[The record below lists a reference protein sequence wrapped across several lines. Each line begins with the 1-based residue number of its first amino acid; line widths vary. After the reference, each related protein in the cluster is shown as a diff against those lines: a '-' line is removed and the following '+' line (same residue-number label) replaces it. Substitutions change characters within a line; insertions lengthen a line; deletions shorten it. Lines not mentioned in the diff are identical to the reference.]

1 MNKVLLVG
9 CGHMGTAL
17 VKSWLNLK
25 SYSFTVVDPY
35 NYKKIKSIFK
45 NKKIEILNVA
55 PVQKEIKTFD
65 IIIFAVK
72 PQIAQKVLYEY
83 KNYEF
88 KKNSIISSIIA
99 GKKIIFF
106 QKRLKNA
113 NQFVRIMP
121 NMPALIRNGITC
133 FVSTNNL
140 SIKNKKTINH
150 LFLKVGKTVWLK
162 NESQI
167 DKATAVSGSGPGYV
181 YALINSFEKGAQKLG
196 FSKKQS
202 RELILTTLLGS
213 VYLMQETKKEPKE
226 LEKSISVKGGTTEAG
241 IKNLKN
247 NNIDKIIYK
256 TYLSAYKRAQIL
268 GKKNK

>member
-17 VKSWLNLK
+17 VKSWLNLN
-25 SYSFTVVDPY
+25 SYSFTVVDPF
-35 NYKKIKSIFK
+35 NFKKLKKKFN
-45 NKKIEILNVA
+45 NKKIDILNKA
-55 PVQKEIKTFD
+55 PIQKEINKFD

-72 PQIAQKVLYEY
+72 PQIADGVLSEY
-83 KNYEF
+83 KDFEF

-121 NMPALIRNGITC
+121 NMPALIRNGISC

-140 SIKNKKTINH
+140 SNKNKKTINQ
-150 LFLKVGKTVWLK
+150 LFLKVGKTLWLN

-181 YALINSFEKGAQKLG
+181 YALINSFEKAAQKLG

-202 RELILTTLLGS
+202 RELVLTTILGS
-213 VYLMQETKKEPKE
+213 IYLMQETKKEPYD
-226 LEKSISVKGGTTEAG
+226 LEKSIAVKGGTTEAG
-241 IKNLKN
+241 LKNLKN

-256 TYLSAYKRAQIL
+256 TYMSAYKKAKIL
-268 GKKNK
+268 GKKN

>member
-1 MNKVLLVG
+1 MNKILLVG

-17 VKSWLNLK
+17 VNSWLNLN
-25 SYSFTVVDPY
+25 SYSFTVVDPF
-35 NYKKIKSIFK
+35 NFKKLKNKFN
-45 NKKIEILNVA
+45 NKKIDILNKA
-55 PVQKEIKTFD
+55 PIQKEINKFD

-72 PQIAQKVLYEY
+72 PQIADRVLSEY
-83 KNYEF
+83 KDFEF

-121 NMPALIRNGITC
+121 NMPVLVKNGISC

-140 SIKNKKTINH
+140 SNKNKKTINQ
-150 LFLKVGKTVWLK
+150 LFLKVGKTLWLN

-181 YALINSFEKGAQKLG
+181 YALINSFEKAAQKLG

-202 RELILTTLLGS
+202 RELVLTTILGS
-213 VYLMQETKKEPKE
+213 IYLMQETKKEPYD
-226 LEKSISVKGGTTEAG
+226 LEKSIAVKGGTTEAG
-241 IKNLKN
+241 LKNLKN
-247 NNIDKIIYK
+247 NNIDKIIYE
-256 TYLSAYKRAQIL
+256 TYMSAYKKAKIL
-268 GKKNK
+268 AKKN

>member
-17 VKSWLNLK
+17 VKSWLNLN
-25 SYSFTVVDPY
+25 SYSFTVVDPF
-35 NYKKIKSIFK
+35 NFKKLKKKFNDKKID
-45 NKKIEILNVA
+45 ILNKA
-55 PVQKEIKTFD
+55 PIQKEINKFD

-72 PQIAQKVLYEY
+72 PQIADRVLSEY
-83 KNYEF
+83 KDFEF
-88 KKNSIISSIIA
+88 KKNSIISSVIA

-121 NMPALIRNGITC
+121 NMPALIRNGISC

-140 SIKNKKTINH
+140 SNKNKKTINQ
-150 LFLKVGKTVWLK
+150 LFLKVGKTLWLN

-167 DKATAVSGSGPGYV
+167 DKATAVSGSGPGDV
-181 YALINSFEKGAQKLG
+181 YALINSFEKAAQKLG

-202 RELILTTLLGS
+202 RELVLTTILGS
-213 VYLMQETKKEPKE
+213 IYLMQETKKEPYD
-226 LEKSISVKGGTTEAG
+226 LEKSIAVKGGTTEAG
-241 IKNLKN
+241 LKNLKN

-256 TYLSAYKRAQIL
+256 TYISAYKKAKIL
-268 GKKNK
+268 GKKN

>member
-17 VKSWLNLK
+17 VQSWLNLN
-25 SYSFTVVDPY
+25 SYSFTVVDPF
-35 NYKKIKSIFK
+35 NFKKLKNKFN
-45 NKKIEILNVA
+45 NKKINILNKA
-55 PVQKEIKTFD
+55 PKQKEVNKFD

-72 PQIAQKVLYEY
+72 PQIAHRVLSEY
-83 KNYEF
+83 KDFEF

-121 NMPALIRNGITC
+121 NMPALIRNGISC

-140 SIKNKKTINH
+140 SNKNKKTINQ
-150 LFLKVGKTVWLK
+150 LFLKVGKTLWLN

-181 YALINSFEKGAQKLG
+181 YALINSFEKAAQKLG

-202 RELILTTLLGS
+202 RELVLTTILGS
-213 VYLMQETKKEPKE
+213 IYLMQETKKEPDE
-226 LEKSISVKGGTTEAG
+226 LEKSIAIKGGTTEAG
-241 IKNLKN
+241 LKNLKK

-256 TYLSAYKRAQIL
+256 TYMSAYKKAKIL
-268 GKKNK
+268 GKKN

>member
-17 VKSWLNLK
+17 VNSWLNLN
-25 SYSFTVVDPY
+25 SYSFTVVDPF
-35 NYKKIKSIFK
+35 NFKKLKNKFN
-45 NKKIEILNVA
+45 NKKINILNKA
-55 PVQKEIKTFD
+55 PIQKEINKFD

-72 PQIAQKVLYEY
+72 PQIADRVLSEY
-83 KNYEF
+83 KDFEF

-121 NMPALIRNGITC
+121 NMPALIRNGISC

-140 SIKNKKTINH
+140 TNRNKKTINQ
-150 LFLKVGKTVWLK
+150 LFLKVGKTLWLN

-181 YALINSFEKGAQKLG
+181 YALINSFEKAAQKLG

-202 RELILTTLLGS
+202 RELVLTTILGS
-213 VYLMQETKKEPKE
+213 IYLMQETKKEPYD
-226 LEKSISVKGGTTEAG
+226 LEKSIAVKGGTTEAG
-241 IKNLKN
+241 LKNLKN

-256 TYLSAYKRAQIL
+256 TYMSAYKKAKIL
-268 GKKNK
+268 GKKN

>member
-17 VKSWLNLK
+17 VKSWLNLN
-25 SYSFTVVDPY
+25 SYSFTVVDPF
-35 NYKKIKSIFK
+35 NFKKLKNKFN
-45 NKKIEILNVA
+45 NKKIEILNKA
-55 PVQKEIKTFD
+55 PIQKEIKTFD

-72 PQIAQKVLYEY
+72 PQIADRVLSEY
-83 KNYEF
+83 KDFEF

-106 QKRLKNA
+106 QKSLKNA
-113 NQFVRIMP
+113 KQFVRIMP
-121 NMPALIRNGITC
+121 NMPALIRNGISC

-140 SIKNKKTINH
+140 SNKNKKTINQ
-150 LFLKVGKTVWLK
+150 LFLKVGKTLWLN

-181 YALINSFEKGAQKLG
+181 YALINSFEKAAQKLG

-202 RELILTTLLGS
+202 RELVLTTILGS
-213 VYLMQETKKEPKE
+213 IYLMQETKKEPYD
-226 LEKSISVKGGTTEAG
+226 LEKSIAVKGGTTEAG
-241 IKNLKN
+241 LKNLKN

-256 TYLSAYKRAQIL
+256 TYMSAYKKAKIL
-268 GKKNK
+268 GKKN

>member
-1 MNKVLLVG
+1 MNKILLVG

-17 VKSWLNLK
+17 VNSWLNLN
-25 SYSFTVVDPY
+25 SYSFTVVDPF
-35 NYKKIKSIFK
+35 NFKKLKNKFN
-45 NKKIEILNVA
+45 NKKIDILNKA
-55 PVQKEIKTFD
+55 PIQKEINKFD

-72 PQIAQKVLYEY
+72 PQIADKVLSEY
-83 KNYEF
+83 KDYEF

-121 NMPALIRNGITC
+121 NMPALIRNGISC

-140 SIKNKKTINH
+140 SNKNKKTINQ
-150 LFLKVGKTVWLK
+150 LFLKVGKTLWLN

-181 YALINSFEKGAQKLG
+181 YALINSFEKAAKKLG

-202 RELILTTLLGS
+202 RELVLTTILGS
-213 VYLMQETKKEPKE
+213 IYLMQETKKEPHD
-226 LEKSISVKGGTTEAG
+226 LEKSIAVKGGTTEAG
-241 IKNLKN
+241 LKNLKK

-256 TYLSAYKRAQIL
+256 TYMSAYKKAKIL
-268 GKKNK
+268 GKKN

>member
-1 MNKVLLVG
+1 
-9 CGHMGTAL
+9 MGTAL
-17 VKSWLNLK
+17 VKSWLNLN
-25 SYSFTVVDPY
+25 SYSFTVVDPF
-35 NYKKIKSIFK
+35 NFKKLKKKFN
-45 NKKIEILNVA
+45 NKKIDILNKA
-55 PVQKEIKTFD
+55 PIQKEINKFD

-72 PQIAQKVLYEY
+72 PQIADRVLSEY
-83 KNYEF
+83 KDFEF
-88 KKNSIISSIIA
+88 KKNSIIGSIIA

-121 NMPALIRNGITC
+121 NMPALIRNGISC

-140 SIKNKKTINH
+140 SNKNKKTINQ
-150 LFLKVGKTVWLK
+150 LFLKVGKTLWLN

-202 RELILTTLLGS
+202 RELVLTTILGS
-213 VYLMQETKKEPKE
+213 IYLMQETKKEPYD
-226 LEKSISVKGGTTEAG
+226 LEKSIAVKGGTTEAG
-241 IKNLKN
+241 LKNLKN

-256 TYLSAYKRAQIL
+256 TYMSAYKKAKIL
-268 GKKNK
+268 GKKN

>member
-17 VKSWLNLK
+17 VKSWSNLN
-25 SYSFTVVDPY
+25 SYSFTVVDPF
-35 NYKKIKSIFK
+35 NFKKLKKKFN
-45 NKKIEILNVA
+45 NKKIDILNKA
-55 PVQKEIKTFD
+55 PIQKEINKFD

-72 PQIAQKVLYEY
+72 PQIADRVLSEY
-83 KNYEF
+83 KDFEF

-121 NMPALIRNGITC
+121 NMPALIRNGISC

-140 SIKNKKTINH
+140 SNKNKKTINQ
-150 LFLKVGKTVWLK
+150 LFLKVGKTLWLN

-181 YALINSFEKGAQKLG
+181 YALINSFEKAAQKLG

-202 RELILTTLLGS
+202 RELVLTTILGS
-213 VYLMQETKKEPKE
+213 IYLMQETKKEPYD
-226 LEKSISVKGGTTEAG
+226 LEKSIAVKGGTTEAG
-241 IKNLKN
+241 LKNLKN

-256 TYLSAYKRAQIL
+256 TYMSAYKKAKIL
-268 GKKNK
+268 GKKN

>member
-17 VKSWLNLK
+17 VNSWLNLN
-25 SYSFTVVDPY
+25 SYSFTVVDPF
-35 NYKKIKSIFK
+35 NFKKLKNKFN
-45 NKKIEILNVA
+45 NKKIDILNKA
-55 PVQKEIKTFD
+55 PIQKEINKFD

-72 PQIAQKVLYEY
+72 PQIADRVLSEY
-83 KNYEF
+83 KDFEF

-121 NMPALIRNGITC
+121 NMPALIRNGISC

-140 SIKNKKTINH
+140 SNKNKKTINQ
-150 LFLKVGKTVWLK
+150 LFLKVGKTLWLN

-181 YALINSFEKGAQKLG
+181 YALINSFEKAAQKLG

-202 RELILTTLLGS
+202 RELVLTTILGS
-213 VYLMQETKKEPKE
+213 IYLMQETKKEPYD
-226 LEKSISVKGGTTEAG
+226 LEKSIAVKGGTTEAG
-241 IKNLKN
+241 LKNLKN

-256 TYLSAYKRAQIL
+256 TYMSAYKKAKIL
-268 GKKNK
+268 ANKN

>member
-17 VKSWLNLK
+17 VKSWLNLN
-25 SYSFTVVDPY
+25 SYSFTVVDPF
-35 NYKKIKSIFK
+35 NFKKLKNKFN
-45 NKKIEILNVA
+45 NKKINILNKA
-55 PVQKEIKTFD
+55 PKQKEVNKFD

-72 PQIAQKVLYEY
+72 PQIADRVLSEY
-83 KNYEF
+83 KDFEF

-121 NMPALIRNGITC
+121 NMPALIRNGISC

-140 SIKNKKTINH
+140 SNKNKKTINQ
-150 LFLKVGKTVWLK
+150 LFLKVGKTLWLN

-181 YALINSFEKGAQKLG
+181 YALINSFEKAAQKLG

-202 RELILTTLLGS
+202 RELVLTTILGS
-213 VYLMQETKKEPKE
+213 IYLMQETKKEPYD
-226 LEKSISVKGGTTEAG
+226 LEKSIAVKGGTTEAG
-241 IKNLKN
+241 LKNLKN

-256 TYLSAYKRAQIL
+256 TYMSAYKKAKIL
-268 GKKNK
+268 GKKN

>member
-1 MNKVLLVG
+1 
-9 CGHMGTAL
+9 MGTAL
-17 VKSWLNLK
+17 VKSWVNLN
-25 SYSFTVVDPY
+25 SYSFTVVDPF
-35 NYKKIKSIFK
+35 NFKKLK
-45 NKKIEILNVA
+45 NKFNNNKIEILNKA
-55 PVQKEIKTFD
+55 PIQKEIKKFD

-72 PQIAQKVLYEY
+72 PQIADRVLSEY
-83 KNYEF
+83 KDFKF

-106 QKRLKNA
+106 KKHLKYA

-121 NMPALIRNGITC
+121 NMPALIRNGISC

-140 SIKNKKTINH
+140 STKNRKTINL
-150 LFLKVGKTVWLK
+150 LFKKVGKTVWLK

-181 YALINSFEKGAQKLG
+181 FALINSFEKAAQKLG

-202 RELILTTLLGS
+202 RELVLTTFLGS
-213 VYLMQETKKEPKE
+213 IYLMQETKKEPNE
-226 LEKSISVKGGTTEAG
+226 LEKSIAVKGGTTEAG

-247 NNIDKIIYK
+247 YYIDKIIYK
-256 TYLSAYKRAQIL
+256 TYMSAYKRAKKL
-268 GKKNK
+268 G

>member
-1 MNKVLLVG
+1 
-9 CGHMGTAL
+9 MGTAL
-17 VKSWLNLK
+17 VNSWLNLN
-25 SYSFTVVDPY
+25 SYSFTVVDPF
-35 NYKKIKSIFK
+35 NFKKLKNKFN
-45 NKKIEILNVA
+45 NKKINILNKA
-55 PVQKEIKTFD
+55 PIQKEINKFD

-72 PQIAQKVLYEY
+72 PQIADRVLSEY
-83 KNYEF
+83 KDFEF

-121 NMPALIRNGITC
+121 NMPALIRNGISC

-140 SIKNKKTINH
+140 SNRNKKTINQ
-150 LFLKVGKTVWLK
+150 LFLKVGKTLWLN

-181 YALINSFEKGAQKLG
+181 YALINSFEKAAQKLG

-202 RELILTTLLGS
+202 RELVLTTILGS
-213 VYLMQETKKEPKE
+213 IYLMQETKQEPYD
-226 LEKSISVKGGTTEAG
+226 LEKSIAVKGGTTEAG
-241 IKNLKN
+241 LKNLKN

-256 TYLSAYKRAQIL
+256 TYMSAYKKAKIL
-268 GKKNK
+268 ANKN

>member
-17 VKSWLNLK
+17 VKSWLNLN
-25 SYSFTVVDPY
+25 SYFFTVVDPF
-35 NYKKIKSIFK
+35 NFKKLKNEFN
-45 NKKIEILNVA
+45 NKKIDILNKA
-55 PVQKEIKTFD
+55 PIQKEINKFD

-72 PQIAQKVLYEY
+72 PQIADRVLSEY
-83 KNYEF
+83 KDFEF
-88 KKNSIISSIIA
+88 KKNSIIGSIIA

-121 NMPALIRNGITC
+121 NMPALIRNGISC

-140 SIKNKKTINH
+140 SNKNKKTINQ
-150 LFLKVGKTVWLK
+150 LFLKVGKTLWLS

-202 RELILTTLLGS
+202 RELVLTTILGS
-213 VYLMQETKKEPKE
+213 IYLMQETKKEPYD
-226 LEKSISVKGGTTEAG
+226 LEKSIAVKGGTTEAG
-241 IKNLKN
+241 LKNLKN

-256 TYLSAYKRAQIL
+256 TYMSAYKKAKIL
-268 GKKNK
+268 GKKN

>member
-9 CGHMGTAL
+9 CGNMGTAL
-17 VKSWLNLK
+17 VKSWLNLN
-25 SYSFTVVDPY
+25 SYSFTVVDPF
-35 NYKKIKSIFK
+35 NFKKLKNKFN
-45 NKKIEILNVA
+45 NKKIEILNKA
-55 PVQKEIKTFD
+55 PIQKEINKFD

-72 PQIAQKVLYEY
+72 PQIADRVLSEY
-83 KNYEF
+83 KDFEF

-99 GKKIIFF
+99 GKKIFFF

-121 NMPALIRNGITC
+121 NMPALIRNGISC

-140 SIKNKKTINH
+140 SNKNKKTINQ
-150 LFLKVGKTVWLK
+150 LFLKVGKTLWLN

-202 RELILTTLLGS
+202 RELVLTTILGS
-213 VYLMQETKKEPKE
+213 IYLMQETKKEPYD
-226 LEKSISVKGGTTEAG
+226 LEKSIAVKGGTTEAG
-241 IKNLKN
+241 LKNLKN

-256 TYLSAYKRAQIL
+256 TYMSAYKKAKIL
-268 GKKNK
+268 GKKN

>member
-1 MNKVLLVG
+1 
-9 CGHMGTAL
+9 MGTAL
-17 VKSWLNLK
+17 VNSWLNLN
-25 SYSFTVVDPY
+25 SYSFTVVDPF
-35 NYKKIKSIFK
+35 NFKKLKNKFN
-45 NKKIEILNVA
+45 NKKIDILNKA
-55 PVQKEIKTFD
+55 PIQKEINKFD

-72 PQIAQKVLYEY
+72 PQIADGVLSEY
-83 KNYEF
+83 KDFEF
-88 KKNSIISSIIA
+88 KKNSIIGSIIA

-121 NMPALIRNGITC
+121 NMPALIRNGISC

-140 SIKNKKTINH
+140 SNKNKKTINQ
-150 LFLKVGKTVWLK
+150 LFLKVGKTLWLN

-181 YALINSFEKGAQKLG
+181 YALINSFEKAAQKLG

-202 RELILTTLLGS
+202 RELVLTTILGS
-213 VYLMQETKKEPKE
+213 IYLMQETKKEPYD
-226 LEKSISVKGGTTEAG
+226 LEKSIAVKGGTTEAG
-241 IKNLKN
+241 LKNLKN

-256 TYLSAYKRAQIL
+256 TYMSAYKKAKIL
-268 GKKNK
+268 GKKN

>member
-9 CGHMGTAL
+9 CGNMGTAL
-17 VKSWLNLK
+17 VKSWLNLN
-25 SYSFTVVDPY
+25 SYSFTVVDPF
-35 NYKKIKSIFK
+35 NFKKLKNKFN
-45 NKKIEILNVA
+45 NKKIDILNKA
-55 PVQKEIKTFD
+55 PIQKEINKFD

-72 PQIAQKVLYEY
+72 PQIADRVLSEY
-83 KNYEF
+83 KDFEF

-113 NQFVRIMP
+113 NQIVRIMP
-121 NMPALIRNGITC
+121 NMPALIRNGISC

-140 SIKNKKTINH
+140 SNKNKKTINQ
-150 LFLKVGKTVWLK
+150 LFLKVGKTLWLN

-202 RELILTTLLGS
+202 RELVLTTILGS
-213 VYLMQETKKEPKE
+213 IYLMQETKKEPYD
-226 LEKSISVKGGTTEAG
+226 LEKSIAVKGGTTEAG
-241 IKNLKN
+241 LKNLKN

-256 TYLSAYKRAQIL
+256 TYMSAYKKAKIL
-268 GKKNK
+268 GKKN

>member
-17 VKSWLNLK
+17 VNSWLNLN
-25 SYSFTVVDPY
+25 SYSFTVVDPF
-35 NYKKIKSIFK
+35 NFKKLK
-45 NKKIEILNVA
+45 NKFNNNKIDILNKA
-55 PVQKEIKTFD
+55 PIQKEINKFD

-72 PQIAQKVLYEY
+72 PQIADRVLSEY
-83 KNYEF
+83 KDFEF
-88 KKNSIISSIIA
+88 KKNSIIGSIIA

-121 NMPALIRNGITC
+121 NMPALIRNGISC

-140 SIKNKKTINH
+140 SNKNKKTINQ
-150 LFLKVGKTVWLK
+150 LFLKVGKTLWLN

-181 YALINSFEKGAQKLG
+181 YALINSFEKAAQKLG

-202 RELILTTLLGS
+202 RELVLTTILGS
-213 VYLMQETKKEPKE
+213 IYLMQETKKEPYD
-226 LEKSISVKGGTTEAG
+226 LEKSIAVKGGTTEAG
-241 IKNLKN
+241 LKNLKN

-256 TYLSAYKRAQIL
+256 TYMSAYKKAKIL
-268 GKKNK
+268 AKKN

>member
-9 CGHMGTAL
+9 CGNMGTAL
-17 VKSWLNLK
+17 VKSWLNLN
-25 SYSFTVVDPY
+25 SYSFTVVDPF
-35 NYKKIKSIFK
+35 NFKKLKNKFN
-45 NKKIEILNVA
+45 NKKIDILNKA
-55 PVQKEIKTFD
+55 PIQKEINKFD

-72 PQIAQKVLYEY
+72 PQIADRVLSEY
-83 KNYEF
+83 KDFEF

-121 NMPALIRNGITC
+121 NMPALIRNGISC

-140 SIKNKKTINH
+140 SNKNKKTINQ
-150 LFLKVGKTVWLK
+150 LFLKVGKTLWLN

-181 YALINSFEKGAQKLG
+181 YALINSFEKAAQKLG

-202 RELILTTLLGS
+202 RELVLTTILGS
-213 VYLMQETKKEPKE
+213 IYLMQETKKEPYD
-226 LEKSISVKGGTTEAG
+226 LEKSIAVKGGTTEAG
-241 IKNLKN
+241 LKNLKN

-256 TYLSAYKRAQIL
+256 TYMSAYKKAKIL
-268 GKKNK
+268 GKKN

>member
-1 MNKVLLVG
+1 
-9 CGHMGTAL
+9 MGTAL
-17 VKSWLNLK
+17 VNSWLNLN
-25 SYSFTVVDPY
+25 SYSFTVVDPF
-35 NYKKIKSIFK
+35 NFKKLKNKFN
-45 NKKIEILNVA
+45 NKKINILNKA
-55 PVQKEIKTFD
+55 PIQKEINKFD

-72 PQIAQKVLYEY
+72 PQIADRVLSEY
-83 KNYEF
+83 KDFEF

-121 NMPALIRNGITC
+121 NMPALIRNGISC

-140 SIKNKKTINH
+140 SNKNKKTINQ
-150 LFLKVGKTVWLK
+150 LFLKVGKTLWLN

-181 YALINSFEKGAQKLG
+181 YALINSFEKAAQKLG

-202 RELILTTLLGS
+202 RELVLTTILGS
-213 VYLMQETKKEPKE
+213 IYLMQETKKEPYD
-226 LEKSISVKGGTTEAG
+226 LEKSIAVKGGTTEAG
-241 IKNLKN
+241 LKNLKN

-256 TYLSAYKRAQIL
+256 TYMSAYKKAKIL
-268 GKKNK
+268 GKKN

>member
-17 VKSWLNLK
+17 VKSWLNLN
-25 SYSFTVVDPY
+25 SYSFTVVDPF
-35 NYKKIKSIFK
+35 NFKKLKKKFNN
-45 NKKIEILNVA
+45 NKIDILNKA
-55 PVQKEIKTFD
+55 PIQKEINKFD

-72 PQIAQKVLYEY
+72 PQIADRVLSEY
-83 KNYEF
+83 KDFEF

-121 NMPALIRNGITC
+121 NMPALIRNGISC

-140 SIKNKKTINH
+140 SNKNKKTINQ
-150 LFLKVGKTVWLK
+150 LFLKVGKTLWLN

-181 YALINSFEKGAQKLG
+181 YALNTSFEKGAQKLG

-202 RELILTTLLGS
+202 RELVLTTILGS
-213 VYLMQETKKEPKE
+213 IYLMQETKKEPYD
-226 LEKSISVKGGTTEAG
+226 LEKSIAVKGGTTEAG
-241 IKNLKN
+241 LKNLKN

-256 TYLSAYKRAQIL
+256 TYMSAYKKAKIL
-268 GKKNK
+268 GKKN

>member
-1 MNKVLLVG
+1 
-9 CGHMGTAL
+9 MGTAL
-17 VKSWLNLK
+17 VKSWLNLN
-25 SYSFTVVDPY
+25 SYSFTVVDPF
-35 NYKKIKSIFK
+35 NFKKLKNKFN
-45 NKKIEILNVA
+45 NKKIDILNKA
-55 PVQKEIKTFD
+55 PIQKEINKFD

-72 PQIAQKVLYEY
+72 PQIADRVLSEY
-83 KNYEF
+83 KDFEF
-88 KKNSIISSIIA
+88 KKNSIIGSIIA

-121 NMPALIRNGITC
+121 NMPALIRNGISC

-140 SIKNKKTINH
+140 SNKNKKTINQ
-150 LFLKVGKTVWLK
+150 LFLKVGKTLWLN

-202 RELILTTLLGS
+202 RELVLTTILGS
-213 VYLMQETKKEPKE
+213 IYLMQETKKEPSD
-226 LEKSISVKGGTTEAG
+226 LEKSIAVKGGTTEAG
-241 IKNLKN
+241 LKNLKN
-247 NNIDKIIYK
+247 NNIDKIIYE
-256 TYLSAYKRAQIL
+256 TYMSAYKKAKIL
-268 GKKNK
+268 GKKN

>member
-17 VKSWLNLK
+17 VNSWLNLN
-25 SYSFTVVDPY
+25 SYSFTVVDPF
-35 NYKKIKSIFK
+35 NFKKLKNKFN
-45 NKKIEILNVA
+45 NKKIDILNKA
-55 PVQKEIKTFD
+55 PIQKEINKFD

-72 PQIAQKVLYEY
+72 PQIADRVLSEY
-83 KNYEF
+83 KDFEF

-121 NMPALIRNGITC
+121 NMPALIRNGISC

-140 SIKNKKTINH
+140 SNKNKKTINQ
-150 LFLKVGKTVWLK
+150 LFLKVGKTLWLN

-181 YALINSFEKGAQKLG
+181 YALINSFEKAAQKLG

-202 RELILTTLLGS
+202 RELVLTTILGS
-213 VYLMQETKKEPKE
+213 IYLMQETKKEPYD
-226 LEKSISVKGGTTEAG
+226 LEKSIAVKGGTTEAG
-241 IKNLKN
+241 LKNLKN

-256 TYLSAYKRAQIL
+256 TYMSAYKKAKIL
-268 GKKNK
+268 GKKN

>member
-1 MNKVLLVG
+1 
-9 CGHMGTAL
+9 MGTAL
-17 VKSWLNLK
+17 VKSWLNLN
-25 SYSFTVVDPY
+25 SYSFTVVDPF
-35 NYKKIKSIFK
+35 NFKKLKNKFN
-45 NKKIEILNVA
+45 NKKIDILNKA
-55 PVQKEIKTFD
+55 PIQKEINKFD

-72 PQIAQKVLYEY
+72 PQIADRVLSEY
-83 KNYEF
+83 KDFEF

-121 NMPALIRNGITC
+121 NMPALIRNGISC

-140 SIKNKKTINH
+140 SNKNKKTINQ
-150 LFLKVGKTVWLK
+150 LFLKVGKTLWLN

-181 YALINSFEKGAQKLG
+181 YALINSFEKAAQKLG

-202 RELILTTLLGS
+202 RELVLTTILGS
-213 VYLMQETKKEPKE
+213 IYLMQETKKEPYD
-226 LEKSISVKGGTTEAG
+226 LEKSIAVKGGTTEAG
-241 IKNLKN
+241 LKNLKN

-256 TYLSAYKRAQIL
+256 TYMSAYKKAKIL
-268 GKKNK
+268 GKKN

>member
-1 MNKVLLVG
+1 
-9 CGHMGTAL
+9 MGTAL
-17 VKSWLNLK
+17 VQSWLNLN
-25 SYSFTVVDPY
+25 SYSFTVVDPF
-35 NYKKIKSIFK
+35 NFKKLK
-45 NKKIEILNVA
+45 NKFNNNKIDILNKA
-55 PVQKEIKTFD
+55 PIQKEINKFD

-72 PQIAQKVLYEY
+72 PQIADRVLSEY
-83 KNYEF
+83 KDFEF

-121 NMPALIRNGITC
+121 NMPALIRNGISC

-140 SIKNKKTINH
+140 SNKNKKTINQ
-150 LFLKVGKTVWLK
+150 LFLKVGKTLWLN

-181 YALINSFEKGAQKLG
+181 YALINSFEKAAQKLG

-202 RELILTTLLGS
+202 RELVLTTILGS
-213 VYLMQETKKEPKE
+213 IYLMQETKKEPYD
-226 LEKSISVKGGTTEAG
+226 LEKSIAVKGGTTEAG
-241 IKNLKN
+241 LKNLKN

-256 TYLSAYKRAQIL
+256 TYMSAYKKAKIL
-268 GKKNK
+268 AKKN

>member
-17 VKSWLNLK
+17 VKSWLNLN
-25 SYSFTVVDPY
+25 SYSFTVVDPF
-35 NYKKIKSIFK
+35 NFKKLKNKFN
-45 NKKIEILNVA
+45 NKKINILNKA
-55 PVQKEIKTFD
+55 PKQKEVNKFD

-72 PQIAQKVLYEY
+72 PQIADRVLSEY
-83 KNYEF
+83 KDFEF
-88 KKNSIISSIIA
+88 KKNSIIGSIIA

-121 NMPALIRNGITC
+121 NMPALIRNGISC

-140 SIKNKKTINH
+140 SNKNKKTINQ
-150 LFLKVGKTVWLK
+150 LFLKVGKTLWLN

-181 YALINSFEKGAQKLG
+181 YALINSFEKAAQKLG

-202 RELILTTLLGS
+202 RELVLTTILGS
-213 VYLMQETKKEPKE
+213 IYLMQETKKEPYD
-226 LEKSISVKGGTTEAG
+226 LEKSIAVKGGTTEAG
-241 IKNLKN
+241 LKNLKN

-256 TYLSAYKRAQIL
+256 TYMSAYKKAKIL
-268 GKKNK
+268 GKKN

>member
-1 MNKVLLVG
+1 MSKVLLVG

-17 VKSWLNLK
+17 VNSWLNLN
-25 SYSFTVVDPY
+25 SYSFTVVDPF
-35 NYKKIKSIFK
+35 NFKKLKNKFN
-45 NKKIEILNVA
+45 NKKIDILNKA
-55 PVQKEIKTFD
+55 PIQKEINKFD

-72 PQIAQKVLYEY
+72 PQIADRVLSEY
-83 KNYEF
+83 KDFEF
-88 KKNSIISSIIA
+88 KKNSIIGSIIA

-121 NMPALIRNGITC
+121 NMPALIRNGISC

-140 SIKNKKTINH
+140 SNKNKKTINQ
-150 LFLKVGKTVWLK
+150 LFLKVGKTLWLN

-181 YALINSFEKGAQKLG
+181 YALINSFEKAAQKLG

-202 RELILTTLLGS
+202 RELVLTTILGS
-213 VYLMQETKKEPKE
+213 IYLMQETKKEPYD
-226 LEKSISVKGGTTEAG
+226 LEKSIAVKGGTTEAG
-241 IKNLKN
+241 LKNLKN

-256 TYLSAYKRAQIL
+256 TYMSAYKKAKIL
-268 GKKNK
+268 GKKN

>member
-17 VKSWLNLK
+17 VKSWLNLN
-25 SYSFTVVDPY
+25 SYSFTVVDPF
-35 NYKKIKSIFK
+35 NFKKLKNKFN
-45 NKKIEILNVA
+45 NKKIDILNKA
-55 PVQKEIKTFD
+55 PIQKEINKFD

-72 PQIAQKVLYEY
+72 PQIADRVLSEY
-83 KNYEF
+83 KDFEF

-121 NMPALIRNGITC
+121 NMPALIRNGISC

-140 SIKNKKTINH
+140 SNKNKKTINQ
-150 LFLKVGKTVWLK
+150 LFLKVGKTLWLN

-181 YALINSFEKGAQKLG
+181 YALINSFEKAAQKLG

-202 RELILTTLLGS
+202 RELVLTTILGS
-213 VYLMQETKKEPKE
+213 IYLMQETKKEPYD
-226 LEKSISVKGGTTEAG
+226 LEKSIAVKGGTTEAG
-241 IKNLKN
+241 LKNLKN
-247 NNIDKIIYK
+247 NNIDKIIYE
-256 TYLSAYKRAQIL
+256 TYMSAYKKAKIL
-268 GKKNK
+268 GKKN

>member
-1 MNKVLLVG
+1 MSKILLVG

-17 VKSWLNLK
+17 VKSWLNLN
-25 SYSFTVVDPY
+25 SYSFTVIDPF
-35 NYKKIKSIFK
+35 NFKKLKNKFN
-45 NKKIEILNVA
+45 NKKIDILNKA
-55 PVQKEIKTFD
+55 PIQKEINKFD

-72 PQIAQKVLYEY
+72 PQIADRVLSEY
-83 KNYEF
+83 KDFEF
-88 KKNSIISSIIA
+88 KKNSIIGSIIA

-121 NMPALIRNGITC
+121 NMPALIRNGISC

-140 SIKNKKTINH
+140 SNKNKKTINQ
-150 LFLKVGKTVWLK
+150 LFLKVGKTLWLN

-202 RELILTTLLGS
+202 RELVLTTILGS
-213 VYLMQETKKEPKE
+213 IYLMQETKKEPYD
-226 LEKSISVKGGTTEAG
+226 LEKSIAVKGGTTEAG
-241 IKNLKN
+241 LKNLKN
-247 NNIDKIIYK
+247 NNIDKIIYN
-256 TYLSAYKRAQIL
+256 TYMSAYNKAKIL
-268 GKKNK
+268 GKKN